1 MKPLGKLMTILAL
14 GTLISL
20 CGLSSCKKNRPQAPL
35 DPPAFSTHSH
45 SHAPIPGSVFLLG
58 SGLVGLGLWRWR
70 NRPKD

>member
-1 MKPLGKLMTILAL
+1 MKPMAKLMTILAL
-14 GTLISL
+14 GILISL
-20 CGLSSCKKNRPQAPL
+20 GGIASCKKYRPQ
-35 DPPAFSTHSH
+35 DPVDPSAYSTPSH